1 MKNIKFSHF
10 VPQSWGWI
18 PEFREQQG
26 LCTAFQ
32 AWTLPVV
39 LNVFH
44 DNIFWWCRIFFFV
57 LDEIFRIKNVLT

>member
-32 AWTLPVV
+32 AGTLPVV
-39 LNVFH
+39 LNVFY
-44 DNIFWWCRIFFFV
+44 DKFFWWCKIYFLF
-57 LDEIFRIKNVLT
+57 